1 LFRTDRSFYFADCD
15 VEHEQLTIY
24 EAFKD
29 GVQMMPEAF
38 PVTYDI
44 LVPKIQQAIVTSH
57 NPQIVE
63 AVLAIT
69 KSMFSYEIE
78 SASSDKMKQGFLS
91 RVGFSGMPSCDMFP
105 ILPPT
110 SATSSTSR
118 YLSLY
123 LIHILH
129 FSQMSSP
136 LFSLSLYSL
145 KAPSKK
151 ESIIKIVC
159 SIVESIIGEEVA

>member
-1 LFRTDRSFYFADCD
+1 MVPDTTSAGLLFSFLVTVLKNCD

-78 SASSDKMKQGFLS
+78 SASSDKMKQGFLT

-105 ILPPT
+105 TLPPT
-110 SATSSTSR
+110 SATSSTS
-118 YLSLY
+118 
-123 LIHILH
+123 
-129 FSQMSSP
+129 
-136 LFSLSLYSL
+136 SL
-145 KAPSKK
+145 KGPSKK

-159 SIVESIIGEEVA
+159 SVIESIIGEEVV